1 MSKMQNKKLQM
12 NKMAQTKSRYCL
24 TTWSGVYSDDMQI
37 KMISLLCKWQN
48 KLFAWFFFHYKQ
60 KIIFLTL
67 KQNVLPNYNNKIT
80 SITNLKFDNTIKFHQ
95 EKSFHIF
102 FIYIHIFCQFE
113 LFLIFIKIKTSN
125 SNEILTFKLQS
136 PTDKS
141 CPGFTSTLHNLPDDC
156 GLIFTALIGHLLV
169 QLFLHQVIKRE

>member
-12 NKMAQTKSRYCL
+12 NKMAQTKSRYSL

-37 KMISLLCKWQN
+37 KMISCANCKIN
-48 KLFAWFFFHYKQ
+48 YLHGFFFHYKH

-67 KQNVLPNYNNKIT
+67 KQNVLPNYNNKVT

-136 PTDKS
+136 PTYKS
-141 CPGFTSTLHNLPDDC
+141 CPGFISTLHNLPDDC
-156 GLIFTALIGHLLV
+156 GLIFTSLIGHLLV

>member
-1 MSKMQNKKLQM
+1 
-12 NKMAQTKSRYCL
+12 
-24 TTWSGVYSDDMQI
+24 MQI